1 MNERDQLIQRIE
13 QHIAEL
19 KEIGTEEDLRMFLI
33 IITPTM
39 NAIRDGSAVWK
50 KGGAKQ

>member
-19 KEIGTEEDLRMFLI
+19 KEIGTEEDLGMFLI

>member
-1 MNERDQLIQRIE
+1 MNERDQIIQIIE

-19 KEIGTEEDLRMFLI
+19 KEIGTEQDARMFLT

-50 KGGAKQ
+50 KGGVA

>member
-1 MNERDQLIQRIE
+1 MTEKDQIIQRIE

-19 KEIGTEEDLRMFLI
+19 KEIGTEQDLRMFLI

-39 NAIRDGSAVWK
+39 DAIRDGSAVWK
-50 KGGAKQ
+50 QGGTKQ